1 MSVSVTPLKQ
11 PQPVNRLRSVAT
23 ITVVGTEPGGGSEYV
38 RLKVNGVMCD
48 SGDLSGGATPENG
61 ADAISGQI
69 DAATT
74 GTSSAYE
81 DNVVTVTSDDG
92 SPVSISI
99 MSDTAV
105 QTYTIDSAIEDMKA
119 FSDVGAIVPTVPGDG
134 IALPQCDRIV
144 YVVTYKNSGAGT
156 QVMKFSPMVY
166 DKTSGQWGTSLI
178 EYGVVAGTNTDP
190 DHFSQQLADQPL
202 AGVATKTAETVRVVI
217 TNHGYNR
224 VGIMTDDIDAS
235 CLVDVWIYGVNNQ

>member
-23 ITVVGTEPGGGSEYV
+23 ITVVGTEPGGAAEFV
-38 RLKVNGVMCD
+38 RVKVNGVMCD
-48 SGDLSGGATPENG
+48 NIDLSAGKTAAVAAALIGVE
-61 ADAISGQI
+61 II
-69 DAATT
+69 DATNGVTADRDD
-74 GTSSAYE
+74 A
-81 DNVVTVTSDDG
+81 VITVTSDDG

-99 MSDTAV
+99 MSDTAT
-105 QTYTIDSAIEDMKA
+105 QTYTVDSAIEDMKA

-144 YVVTYKNSGAGT
+144 YVVTYKNSSAGT
-156 QVMKFSPMVY
+156 QVMAFSPMVY
-166 DKTSGQWGTSLI
+166 DKTSGQWGAALV
-178 EYGVVAGTNTDP
+178 EYGVISGADGAP
-190 DHFSQQLADQPL
+190 EEFSQNLTDQPL
-202 AGVATKTAETVRVVI
+202 VGVATKTAETARVVI

-224 VGIMTDDIDAS
+224 VGIMTDDIAAG